1 MSGLVMAFWHH
12 RHRVDLQVGMLGDRL
27 AFLVEWLDPASG
39 ITWKYQLL
47 QYPENRE
54 IEMVG
59 AVFEPWTRHLCD
71 SLAATPCGVT

>member
-1 MSGLVMAFWHH
+1 
-12 RHRVDLQVGMLGDRL
+12 MLGDRL

>member
-1 MSGLVMAFWHH
+1 
-12 RHRVDLQVGMLGDRL
+12 MLGDRL

-47 QYPENRE
+47 QYPESRE

-59 AVFEPWTRHLCD
+59 AVVKSYTRHLCG
-71 SLAATPCGVT
+71 SPVATPCAIT

>member
-1 MSGLVMAFWHH
+1 
-12 RHRVDLQVGMLGDRL
+12 MLGDRL

-47 QYPENRE
+47 QYPESHE

-59 AVFEPWTRHLCD
+59 AEFDL
-71 SLAATPCGVT
+71 

>member
-1 MSGLVMAFWHH
+1 MVRCMPCLVISDGFLPYSQFLD
-12 RHRVDLQVGMLGDRL
+12 VQVGMLGDRL

-47 QYPENRE
+47 QYPDSCE

-59 AVFEPWTRHLCD
+59 AVFEP
-71 SLAATPCGVT
+71 